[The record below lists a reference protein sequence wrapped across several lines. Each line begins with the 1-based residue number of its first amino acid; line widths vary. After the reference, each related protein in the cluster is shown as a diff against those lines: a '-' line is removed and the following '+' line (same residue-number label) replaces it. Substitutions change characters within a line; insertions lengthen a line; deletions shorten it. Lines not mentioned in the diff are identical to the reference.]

1 MKLNES
7 TDANVVQANWAT
19 SNFNATNGTRN
30 RIVLNN
36 QNEILIIKNVI
47 KIGTIIRCIQVE
59 HLTAAYKI
67 NF

>member
-7 TDANVVQANWAT
+7 TNANVVQAKWAT

-47 KIGTIIRCIQVE
+47 EIGQ
-59 HLTAAYKI
+59 
-67 NF
+67 